1 MQQVHFNPQGA
12 PLSVNIKYESNHGQN
27 LFTTYTYTLWSA
39 TDNGI
44 INKHTGNNFNDEDD
58 TYGLPTPVQNNNNRI
73 VDVFST
79 LKNVGE
85 EDINVRV
92 IVEVL
97 QGAEKIG
104 SSTDKK
110 SMNAK
115 STAFSQLFIKLTTI

>member
-12 PLSVNIKYESNHGQN
+12 PLSVNIKYESNHGEN

-39 TDNGI
+39 TDNGV
-44 INKHTGNNFNDEDD
+44 INEHSGNNFNDEDD
-58 TYGLPTPVQNNNNRI
+58 KYGLPTPVLNNNNRM

-85 EDINVRV
+85 EEIKVRV
-92 IVEVL
+92 VVEIF
-97 QGAEKIG
+97 QGSEIIG

-110 SMNAK
+110 NMDAK
-115 STAFSQLFIKLTTI
+115 ATAFSEVFIKLTAN